1 MVGTNSAGKLSSP
14 PIPAEYN
21 TGTPSAFQDEQGRFY
36 TYAYDSAGTGN
47 VTGMTYYN
55 SASVAVASQSCTYDN
70 TKPNHPVAS
79 YTDQIGRTTNFTYD
93 QFGNLTSKEVG
104 TPGQPEHACY
114 QWDYYNSTGQ
124 ATLPDG
130 TSVAQPANFV
140 QHAYYPVNSAGTFGD
155 YLLYVYDAQ
164 GRLAGVQEPDD
175 AVGST
180 TYHWAYTY
188 TYQTDSTKN
197 GYGELLTVTRVTDP
211 TQTPPTGYKSTYA
224 YDLCNRVSSVA
235 YDDHST
241 EEYLYGTAMTSAG
254 NFAAGRLMAYKDRN
268 GYVTDFLYDPSGRLQ
283 QKTVAKYSVATSG
296 NPTGTIFTLA
306 GTYPPSGAA
315 TPPEASATT
324 YSYLDGTD
332 LPSRVIANSDTNTT
346 PNVTT
351 GQTTRYTYDY
361 RHRVVGQTAY
371 PIFGTPL
378 WTERR
383 YINNQLFYARE
394 PYGTR
399 TYNNYRDF
407 DGRLLMSVKETLVP
421 GTPTFSS
428 FSDFSSFNAAGNYGL
443 INGGLLVTSY
453 TTDSAG
459 QVTSTTDPRGILHT
473 TAYDSRGRATDQ
485 YDDTATLNA
494 HTATLYNLDN
504 TVQQVESP
512 RYFAGTGDTNGNG
525 KSYETFLYTRR
536 TLRASHTVDPAGT
549 VPATEYWNYNT
560 DRTLNTHVDF
570 NGAFLDRHC
579 AHVGHYLEQL
589 LRGPA
594 HATGRAAGCPRQHG

>member
-130 TSVAQPANFV
+130 TVLPSRPISSSTRTIPSTVPA
-140 QHAYYPVNSAGTFGD
+140 HSAITCSTSMTS
-155 YLLYVYDAQ
+155 Q

-197 GYGELLTVTRVTDP
+197 GYGELLTVMRVTDP

-268 GYVTDFLYDPSGRLQ
+268 GYVTDFLYNPSGRLQ

-296 NPTGTIFTLA
+296 NPTGTILLWPA
-306 GTYPPSGAA
+306 
-315 TPPEASATT
+315 
-324 YSYLDGTD
+324 
-332 LPSRVIANSDTNTT
+332 R
-346 PNVTT
+346 
-351 GQTTRYTYDY
+351 TR
-361 RHRVVGQTAY
+361 RPGPR
-371 PIFGTPL
+371 P
-378 WTERR
+378 RR
-383 YINNQLFYARE
+383 R
-394 PYGTR
+394 PR
-399 TYNNYRDF
+399 PR
-407 DGRLLMSVKETLVP
+407 P
-421 GTPTFSS
+421 TPTLT
-428 FSDFSSFNAAGNYGL
+428 AP
-443 INGGLLVTSY
+443 TCR
-453 TTDSAG
+453 
-459 QVTSTTDPRGILHT
+459 RG
-473 TAYDSRGRATDQ
+473 
-485 YDDTATLNA
+485 
-494 HTATLYNLDN
+494 
-504 TVQQVESP
+504 
-512 RYFAGTGDTNGNG
+512 
-525 KSYETFLYTRR
+525 
-536 TLRASHTVDPAGT
+536 
-549 VPATEYWNYNT
+549 
-560 DRTLNTHVDF
+560 
-570 NGAFLDRHC
+570 
-579 AHVGHYLEQL
+579 
-589 LRGPA
+589 
-594 HATGRAAGCPRQHG
+594 